1 MYWTTINA
9 LILSIFKLFS
19 GSKSNSSFAQSSF
32 FRQHGP
38 VSSQLILRF
47 QFSLIS
53 IFWYRSVIAVG
64 LIQVE
69 FLIIDININTPK
81 ISAMGVFDIGPNL
94 LPSVKTDRFNYIL
107 CIQLF
112 SKIFILF
119 LGQFFGIALTHLVI
133 LLQVETLT
141 EQQLTIPK
149 IVSYFSKSTV
159 LCVTFYFWCEFIVKL
174 KRSQDSSHLQCVII
188 ILLPN
193 Y

>member
-1 MYWTTINA
+1 MYWTTINV

-107 CIQLF
+107 CI
-112 SKIFILF
+112 
-119 LGQFFGIALTHLVI
+119 
-133 LLQVETLT
+133 
-141 EQQLTIPK
+141 
-149 IVSYFSKSTV
+149 
-159 LCVTFYFWCEFIVKL
+159 
-174 KRSQDSSHLQCVII
+174 
-188 ILLPN
+188 
-193 Y
+193 